1 MPMKRSFLYV
11 LFLCLIYVIGEG
23 QSSGQQLW
31 KLKRYEASAGIGPS
45 FFFCDIGGYSKGENI
60 LGFKDLILNQ
70 TRFEVNFNFKYRITS
85 DVNVRMSLSYAS
97 LHASDAKGSNEE
109 RGFEVATSIFEP
121 AIIGE
126 YYFIKNQSESSWLV
140 NKGRGSAFKSIFSKL
155 DFYFFTGIGG
165 VMYNLNPN
173 DKLSETDPKTSGF
186 SAVIPVGVGTSF
198 NYTPVLNFGV
208 ELGGRYSFTDNL
220 DGYTSQY
227 SSSND
232 VYYFLN
238 FTITYKMKT
247 GANGLPSFR

>member
-1 MPMKRSFLYV
+1 MKRSTLILL
-11 LFLCLIYVIGEG
+11 LFCLIYTFSEP
-23 QSSGQQLW
+23 QSGAQLW
-31 KLKRYEASAGIGPS
+31 KLKRYEVSAGVGPS

-60 LGFKDLILNQ
+60 LGFKDLIFSQ
-70 TRFEVNFNFKYRITS
+70 TRYEVNFNLKYRITS
-85 DVNVRMSLSYAS
+85 DVNVRLSLSYGS
-97 LHASDAKGSNEE
+97 LHASDEKGSNED
-109 RGFEVATSIFEP
+109 RGYEVATSIFEP
-121 AIIGE
+121 ALIGE
-126 YYFIKNQSESSWLV
+126 YYFIKNQSESSWRY
-140 NKGRGSAFKSIFSKL
+140 NKGRGSRFKSIFSKL

-173 DKLSETDPKTSGF
+173 EKLSATDPKTSGF

-198 NYTPVLNFGV
+198 NYSPLLNFGV
-208 ELGGRYSFTDNL
+208 EIGGRYSFTDNL

-247 GANGLPSFR
+247 GANGLPSFGK